1 MYLARQGCRP
11 RNGSVCGGGRKER
24 EATVLTNIAKKHG
37 MRTLK
42 EDGDLKV
49 KLQLTTESEVTRV
62 CKLDIASD

>member
-1 MYLARQGCRP
+1 MIINDDLRHAINQH
-11 RNGSVCGGGRKER
+11 EDT
-24 EATVLTNIAKKHG
+24 TVLTNIAKKHG

-62 CKLDIASD
+62 CKLDIAPV